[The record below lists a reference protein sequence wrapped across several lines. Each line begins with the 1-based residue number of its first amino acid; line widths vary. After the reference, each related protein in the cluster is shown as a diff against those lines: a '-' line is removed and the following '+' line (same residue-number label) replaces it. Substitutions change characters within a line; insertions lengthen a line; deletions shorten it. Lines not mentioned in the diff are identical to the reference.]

1 MQNQQEIIKKIQIE
15 KDRQELKKLLK
26 KGNNVKVECFLNY
39 CNNKWR
45 DEYYL
50 ILKDTVLEN
59 PKMNALK
66 VFSYYLVKHNGPI
79 NLRLRANH
87 RSNFITHFLYIICM
101 SNTPNIQK
109 KLAFYLGVMPLHVDD
124 VVRVFNKITNKN
136 YPNTIAPAIITCFLQ
151 SPFKSKMQEI
161 IIDKIKNNHRNI
173 FWLESSLETTQL
185 KELLQATKI
194 LLEETNTEIKT
205 QWIKLNTYIF
215 PETIEK
221 TFLLNQLFFGQAGG
235 KHDVLPAIKENFAEL
250 QYSVFK
256 P

>member
-1 MQNQQEIIKKIQIE
+1 MQAEQEIIKKIEIK

-26 KGNNVKVECFLNY
+26 RGNNSKVENFLNY
-39 CNNKWR
+39 CNDKWK

-66 VFSYYLVKHNGPI
+66 VFSYYLANHNGPI
-79 NLRLRANH
+79 NFRLRVNR
-87 RSNFITHFLYIICM
+87 RSNFITHFLYMICI
-101 SNTPNIQK
+101 SDAPNILK
-109 KLAFYLGVMPLHVDD
+109 KLAFYLGAMPLHVDD
-124 VVRVFNKITNKN
+124 VARVFNKITNKN
-136 YPNTIAPAIITCFLQ
+136 PNTIAPAIITCFLQ
-151 SPFKSKMQEI
+151 SPFKSKIQEI
-161 IIDKIKNNHRNI
+161 IINKIMNDHSNI
-173 FWLESSLETTQL
+173 LLIETSLETTQL
-185 KELLQATKI
+185 KEILQATKI
-194 LLEETNTEIKT
+194 LLSETNTEIKA

-215 PETIEK
+215 PGTIEK

>member
-1 MQNQQEIIKKIQIE
+1 MQNQQEIIKRIQIE

-26 KGNNVKVECFLNY
+26 KGDNSKVEYFLTC
-39 CNNKWR
+39 CNNKWN

-87 RSNFITHFLYIICM
+87 RSNFITHFLYIICI
-101 SNTPNIQK
+101 SNTPNIQI
-109 KLAFYLGVMPLHVDD
+109 KLAFYLEVMPLHVDD
-124 VVRVFNKITNKN
+124 VARVFNKITNKK
-136 YPNTIAPAIITCFLQ
+136 YTGIIEPVVITCFLQ
-151 SPFKSKMQEI
+151 SGFKSKIQEI
-161 IIDKIKNNHRNI
+161 IIDKIKSNHRNI
-173 FWLESSLETTQL
+173 FLLEPCLETTQL
-185 KELLQATKI
+185 KTLLHATKF
-194 LLEETNTEIKT
+194 LLTETNVETKA
-205 QWIKLNTYIF
+205 QWIKLNTYNL

-221 TFLLNQLFFGQAGG
+221 TFLLNQLFFGQDGG